1 MNRCFNIEKYLA
13 VFMDKEKF
21 QRQLDS
27 LLDTEQVEHLHQL
40 EEMALLAGKAL
51 KERDMERYQEA
62 EIILES
68 LEEASSEL
76 HGFLHGLSAAI
87 AAKNSDK
94 QEPFKDEFLIRQF
107 ADLPESVQSSIAN
120 DFWQVDPELATILNK
135 FMALSIK
142 EAMTHNDKTINYKL
156 PSGRDEFATVKIPA
170 GVQHGVTFKFPGM
183 GDDAIKNM
191 PRGDLMVIMSVLDSD
206 GYTRKGNDLYTDKT
220 IDCFQAIRG
229 HDFNLKTLED
239 KIIKVKVPAGT
250 QPNTVL
256 QVKGQGMPVHKTIGI
271 RGNLYVKIHVL
282 IPQLSAADLKKI
294 KDL

>member
-1 MNRCFNIEKYLA
+1 MKNYYDVLGVSEDASNDQIK
-13 VFMDKEKF
+13 
-21 QRQLDS
+21 
-27 LLDTEQVEHLHQL
+27 
-40 EEMALLAGKAL
+40 KA
-51 KERDMERYQEA
+51 
-62 EIILES
+62 
-68 LEEASSEL
+68 
-76 HGFLHGLSAAI
+76 
-87 AAKNSDK
+87 
-94 QEPFKDEFLIRQF
+94 FKDIAKKEHPDRGGDEARFKEANEAYDTLKSSQKRHDYDTMRKFGGTRQGGGQHPF
-107 ADLPESVQSSIAN
+107 FNEDIFGDFFSGFQNGDMDFGGKFNFTQGPGGARTFRSQPRGNRNVQ
-120 DFWQVDPELATILNK
+120 VR
-135 FMALSIK
+135 MALSIK
-142 EAMTHNDKTINYKL
+142 EAMTQNDKTINYKL